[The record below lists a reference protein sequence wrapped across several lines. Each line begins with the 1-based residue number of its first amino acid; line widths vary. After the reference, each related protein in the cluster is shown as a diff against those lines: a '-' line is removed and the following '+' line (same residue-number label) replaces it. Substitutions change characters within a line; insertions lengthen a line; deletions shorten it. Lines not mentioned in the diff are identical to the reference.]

1 MIGASETGGVAG
13 DAPGVWWVFGCR
25 CRKCKY
31 VTQGET
37 LLKHKLVWWLLGERF
52 RSWACVVVRLD
63 NWAMCGRGL
72 VCFLCLAVS
81 VGCTPPAEFGDNSLE
96 WYKQE
101 RAARLDPGQGFPE
114 VHRQDVSDI
123 TRVWFGTPDAPQLPL
138 LEGEDD
144 PALELLDMGK
154 LAWAAGPVVSRNEES
169 SQGLYRRHCAHCHGV
184 TGDGRGPT
192 SAFLSPYPR
201 DFRLGK
207 FKFKSS
213 PTGNP
218 PTKEDLKTILVNGIP
233 GTSMPSF
240 RLLQDEELDVL
251 VDYVIYLSQ
260 RGLVERFLIAAVREL
275 DEDARL
281 VSLPDGVRLRD
292 LPLDVQLGPLQRVAP
307 ATLGG
312 ESGADVATAV
322 DVESVNDSDVGSDG
336 DSNAEEGEADRSE
349 SGDAGG
355 GNGAQADVSYDRD
368 KISDDLLFLA
378 EDQMLPVL
386 EKWLGI
392 LDFEAKEVDVPAW
405 VLDPRDAAYASQVA
419 LGQKLYF
426 GAANCVQC
434 HGETGIGDGQT
445 NNYDDWTNDWLKVE
459 GINPTDVAAWAP
471 YVNAGAHPPRPI
483 MPRNLRLGVYRGGN
497 RPIDIFRRIQYGI
510 EGTPMPASL
519 TLTEEQIWALV
530 AYVQQLPYE
539 TLSRPETAKKLENE
553 RPVR

>member
-1 MIGASETGGVAG
+1 MAGWSGLVGGGLAG
-13 DAPGVWWVFGCR
+13 DAPGVWWVLGCR
-25 CRKCKY
+25 CRGRTL

-37 LLKHKLVWWLLGERF
+37 LLKHSLVWWLLGDRCPSTVPVAVPAD
-52 RSWACVVVRLD
+52 RWAV
-63 NWAMCGRGL
+63 CGRGL
-72 VCFLCLAVS
+72 VCLLCLVVA
-81 VGCTPPAEFGDNSLE
+81 VGCTPPAEFGENSLE

-101 RAARLDPGQGFPE
+101 RAARLEPGQGFPE

-144 PALELLDMGK
+144 PVLELLDMGK

-213 PTGNP
+213 PTGTP
-218 PTKEDLKTILVNGIP
+218 PMKGDLKTILVNGIP

-251 VDYVIYLSQ
+251 VDYVMYLSQ

-281 VSLPDGVRLRD
+281 VSLPDGIRLRD
-292 LPLDVQLGPLQRVAP
+292 LPLEVQLGPLQRVSP

-312 ESGADVATAV
+312 ESAADSDTAADADSVGVSEADANAGAD
-322 DVESVNDSDVGSDG
+322 EEDSPESDG
-336 DSNAEEGEADRSE
+336 DGVG
-349 SGDAGG
+349 SGTK
-355 GNGAQADVSYDRD
+355 ADVSYDRD
-368 KISDDLLFLA
+368 KVADDLLFLA
-378 EDQMLPVL
+378 EEQMLPVL

-405 VLDPRDAAYASQVA
+405 VLDSRDAAYESQVA

-445 NNYDDWTNDWLKVE
+445 SNYDEWTNDWLKVE
-459 GINPTDVAAWAP
+459 GINPMDAAAWAP
-471 YVNAGAHPPRPI
+471 YVNAGAHAPRPI

-519 TLTEEQIWALV
+519 TLTGEQIWALV

>member
-1 MIGASETGGVAG
+1 MA
-13 DAPGVWWVFGCR
+13 
-25 CRKCKY
+25 
-31 VTQGET
+31 
-37 LLKHKLVWWLLGERF
+37 
-52 RSWACVVVRLD
+52 
-63 NWAMCGRGL
+63 
-72 VCFLCLAVS
+72 
-81 VGCTPPAEFGDNSLE
+81 
-96 WYKQE
+96 
-101 RAARLDPGQGFPE
+101 
-114 VHRQDVSDI
+114 
-123 TRVWFGTPDAPQLPL
+123 
-138 LEGEDD
+138 
-144 PALELLDMGK
+144 K

-184 TGDGRGPT
+184 TGDGAGPT

-213 PTGNP
+213 PTGTP

-240 RLLQDEELDVL
+240 RLLKDEELDVL

-260 RGLVERFLIAAVREL
+260 RGMVERFLIAAVRDL

-281 VSLPDGVRLRD
+281 VSVPAGQRLRD
-292 LPLDVQLGPLQRVAP
+292 LPVEVQLGPLQRVAEAVGD
-307 ATLGG
+307 ATGSADSADGVAVGG
-312 ESGADVATAV
+312 GATSAAGDGDESSGEDGKGEAP
-322 DVESVNDSDVGSDG
+322 SDVK
-336 DSNAEEGEADRSE
+336 
-349 SGDAGG
+349 GG
-355 GNGAQADVSYDRD
+355 GAESSYDRE

-378 EDQMLPVL
+378 EEQMLPVL
-386 EKWLGI
+386 EKWLGV
-392 LDFEAKEVDVPAW
+392 LDFEPKEVEVPAW
-405 VLDPRDAAYASQVA
+405 VLDPRDAAYESQVA
-419 LGQKLYF
+419 AGQKLYF
-426 GAANCVQC
+426 GVANCVQC

-459 GINPTDVAAWAP
+459 GINPTDVSAWTP

-483 MPRNLRLGVYRGGN
+483 LPRNLRLGVYRGGN

-539 TLSRPETAKKLENE
+539 ALSRPETTKKMENE